1 MVFDSQSTQAP
12 SLMTGTRALGLSARN
27 SGVSVDRCPEPHC
40 CSSYGSSSSSHS
52 HKTLRT
58 LMEVDFPRIC
68 SMKACAV
75 PVYLPLRRLPA
86 VTYPLLHPQ
95 PRNRPPMIIRQPD
108 RFVPN
113 SQRVAARP
121 HPLAQEL
128 GIACGAGPSIHC

>member
-1 MVFDSQSTQAP
+1 MVFDSQSTKAP

-27 SGVSVDRCPEPHC
+27 SAVSVDRCPEPHC

-75 PVYLPLRRLPA
+75 PAYLPLRRLPA
-86 VTYPLLHPQ
+86 VTYRILQLQ

-108 RFVPN
+108 GIVPN
-113 SQRVAARP
+113 SQGVAARP
-121 HPLAQEL
+121 HPLTQKPRIPCL
-128 GIACGAGPSIHC
+128 AGPSIHC